1 MRFGNGRNTNPSTP
15 LALALAYKDP
25 PLLVPLC
32 NPIAYR
38 ITFIRARG
46 AD

>member
-1 MRFGNGRNTNPSTP
+1 MRFGIGRNTNPSTP
-15 LALALAYKDP
+15 LALAYEDP